1 MLISEQLSG
10 LYYRLNDTFAMQ
22 ACFFLWIATQV
33 KEKRDIMLK
42 RYYTIGM
49 AGHIDHGKT
58 ALTKALTEVDT
69 DRLKEEKSRNISI
82 EPGFA
87 PLKLQNL
94 ALNVSIIDVPGHEK
108 FIRQMIAGVAGIDLV
123 IIVVAGDEGIMPQ
136 TREHMDILSFLGVEE
151 AILVVT
157 KADLIDKQMK
167 ELVAEDI
174 RSYINGKS
182 YQHSELLFI
191 DSLSGKGIS
200 ELEQLIEK
208 KVAVQP
214 YRDTAG
220 SFRMPI
226 DQSFT
231 IKGQG
236 TVVRGTIYEGSLMA
250 DDPITILPEHKKARI
265 RQIQVHHVPVEQ
277 AFAGQRAAVNISGI
291 GKEDV
296 KRGDVM
302 VKNDAFLVTRTLDV
316 RMKLVDELRYTIK
329 QRTPINVY
337 IGTAEAAGRLVF
349 FDRNEV
355 TEDTEEIFCQLRLD
369 EPIVAKRG
377 DRFILRRPTPVETIG
392 GGVVIDPNAGKH
404 KFSHETIEM
413 LKEKS
418 RTTPSELLENLLQ
431 TYKWMN
437 IQQLLKETSMDTAQ
451 LENLLASEIDA
462 KRIRNVN
469 KGFIL
474 VSESERMLKDV
485 MERLKEY
492 HQLYPLRAGKN
503 KPEVVTQL
511 PVKKSV
517 GSPLL
522 DAWIESGELKAT
534 GPFVALPEFSPYI
547 PEKWSKRMNL
557 LKSDWITDGLQVKE
571 WSDYGAEHGIP
582 AEWMKELRMFFLQQN
597 AAWEINDNLIVHINP
612 IRDHFQRL
620 YEMTGD
626 EFSLKEAKESFQV
639 SRKYLVPLLEKSD
652 DYGMT
657 IRAESVRKWLKQPE
671 VYFNSVHEQ
680 EAD

>member
-1 MLISEQLSG
+1 MML
-10 LYYRLNDTFAMQ
+10 N
-22 ACFFLWIATQV
+22 
-33 KEKRDIMLK
+33 
-42 RYYTIGM
+42 RYITIGM

-87 PLKLQNL
+87 PLKLQNHD
-94 ALNVSIIDVPGHEK
+94 LNVSIIDVPGHEK

-136 TREHMDILSFLGVEE
+136 TKEHMDILSLLGVNE

-157 KADLIDKQMK
+157 KADLIDEDMK
-167 ELVAEDI
+167 ELVEEDI

-182 YQHSELLFI
+182 YQHSDLLFV
-191 DSLSGKGIS
+191 DSLSGNGVS

-214 YRDTAG
+214 TRDTTG

-236 TVVRGTIYEGSLMA
+236 TIVRGTIFEGSVIA
-250 DDPITILPEHKKARI
+250 EDHITILPQHKKARI
-265 RQIQVHHVPVEQ
+265 RQIQVHHEPVEQ
-277 AFAGQRAAVNISGI
+277 AFAGQRAAVNITGI

-296 KRGDVM
+296 KRGDVI
-302 VKNDAFLVTRTLDV
+302 VKNDAFLVTRIIDV
-316 RMKLVDELRYTIK
+316 RTTLIDELRYPIK
-329 QRTPINVY
+329 QRGPINIY
-337 IGTAEAAGRLVF
+337 IGTTQAAGKIVF

-355 TEDTEEIFCQLRLD
+355 TESTEEIFCQLRLD
-369 EPIVAKRG
+369 EPVVAKRG

-404 KFSHETIEM
+404 RFSNETIEM

-418 RTTPSELLENLLQ
+418 RTTPDELLENLLQ
-431 TYKWMN
+431 ANKWLN
-437 IQQLLKETSMDTAQ
+437 IQQLLKETSMDEQQ
-451 LENLLASEIDA
+451 LDKLLASQIDG
-462 KRIRNVN
+462 KRIIKVN
-469 KGFIL
+469 KGYMLF
-474 VSESERMLKDV
+474 SESERMLHV
-485 MERLKEY
+485 VIERLREY
-492 HQLYPLRAGKN
+492 HHLYPLRAGRN

-511 PVKKSV
+511 PLKKSV
-517 GSPLL
+517 GSQLV
-522 DAWIESGELKAT
+522 DAWIESGKLKAS
-534 GPFVALPEFSPYI
+534 GPFVALPEFSPYF
-547 PEKWSKRMNL
+547 PEKWLKRMTAL
-557 LKSDWITDGLQVKE
+557 TKDWKNDGLQVKE
-571 WSDYGAEHGIP
+571 WNDYGSEHDIP
-582 AEWMKELRMFFLQQN
+582 ADWMRELRLFFLQQHS
-597 AAWEINDNLIVHINP
+597 AWEIDDKHIVHINP
-612 IRDHFQRL
+612 IRDYFERL
-620 YEMTGD
+620 YEVTEN
-626 EFSLKEAKESFQV
+626 EFSLKEAKETFQV

-652 DYGMT
+652 DAGMT
-657 IRAESVRKWLKQPE
+657 KRVESVRKWLKKPE
-671 VYFNSVHEQ
+671 EYFKTVNEQ

>member
-1 MLISEQLSG
+1 
-10 LYYRLNDTFAMQ
+10 
-22 ACFFLWIATQV
+22 
-33 KEKRDIMLK
+33 MLK

-87 PLKLQNL
+87 PLKLQNHD
-94 ALNVSIIDVPGHEK
+94 LNVSIIDVPGHEK

-136 TREHMDILSFLGVEE
+136 TKEHMDILSLLGVEE

-157 KADLIDKQMK
+157 KADLIDEDMK
-167 ELVAEDI
+167 ELVEEDI
-174 RSYINGKS
+174 RSYISGKS
-182 YQHSELLFI
+182 YQHSDLLFV
-191 DSLSGKGIS
+191 DSLSGKGVT

-208 KVAVQP
+208 KVADQP
-214 YRDTAG
+214 PRDTTG

-236 TVVRGTIYEGSLMA
+236 TIVRGTIFEGSLMA
-250 DDPITILPEHKKARI
+250 EDHITLLPQHKKARI
-265 RQIQVHHVPVEQ
+265 RQIQVHHEPVEQ
-277 AFAGQRAAVNISGI
+277 AFAGQRAAVNITGI

-302 VKNDAFLVTRTLDV
+302 VKNDAFLVTKTIDV
-316 RMKLVDELRYTIK
+316 RMTLIDELRYPIK
-329 QRTPINVY
+329 QRAPMNIY
-337 IGTAEAAGRLVF
+337 IGTTQAAGRIVF

-355 TEDTEEIFCQLRLD
+355 TESTEEIFCQLRLD

-404 KFSHETIEM
+404 KFSYETIEM

-418 RTTPSELLENLLQ
+418 RTTPEEFLENLLQ
-431 TYKWMN
+431 TYKWLN
-437 IQQLLKETSMDTAQ
+437 IQQLLKETSMDEEQ
-451 LENLLASEIDA
+451 LENLLASQIDRQ
-462 KRIRNVN
+462 RIIKVN
-469 KGFIL
+469 KGYML
-474 VSESERMLKDV
+474 VSENERMLHNV
-485 MERLKEY
+485 MERLREY
-492 HQLYPLRAGKN
+492 HHLYPLRAGKN

-511 PVKKSV
+511 PLKKSV
-517 GSPLL
+517 GSQLV
-522 DAWIESGELKAT
+522 DTWIESGELKAT
-534 GPFVALPEFSPYI
+534 GPFVALPEFSPYF
-547 PEKWSKRMNL
+547 PEKWTKLMNTLKRDWMN
-557 LKSDWITDGLQVKE
+557 DGLQVKE
-571 WSDYGAEHGIP
+571 WDDYGCEHAIP
-582 AEWMKELRMFFLQQN
+582 ADWMKELRLFFLQQQS
-597 AAWEINDNLIVHINP
+597 AWEIDDKHIVHINP
-612 IRDHFQRL
+612 IRDHFERL
-620 YEMTGD
+620 YEVT
-626 EFSLKEAKESFQV
+626 ENVFSLKEAKETFQV

-652 DYGMT
+652 DAGMT
-657 IRAESVRKWLKQPE
+657 IRVESVRKWLKKPE